1 MSIFRNASTT
11 HALPYADHVRLVS
24 SDQPFRWLRL
34 GWQDFVAAPMVS
46 VCYGLLFFIIGLLLT
61 VGLWRVRATYLIL
74 PLASGFM
81 LVGPGLTLGFQAIS
95 RDLERNEHPSFVRA
109 LLAWRANPA
118 SIFNFGMTFA
128 CFFLL
133 WIWLAQLVFDH
144 SFPPATEMD
153 PQRVLNAI
161 LFTVDGLTFLTL
173 FLVLG
178 AVMAALAFAAGAF
191 AIPMLLDRK
200 VDVIEAMATSIT
212 AVILN
217 LPAMIVWA
225 AILVVLTAAGMA
237 LFYVGL
243 VVTLPLAGYA
253 TWHAYRAVIASEETG
268 HSPETDRARAH

>member
-1 MSIFRNASTT
+1 MA
-11 HALPYADHVRLVS
+11 
-24 SDQPFRWLRL
+24 
-34 GWQDFVAAPMVS
+34 GFV
-46 VCYGLLFFIIGLLLT
+46 LT
-61 VGLWRVRATYLIL
+61 VGLWRIGATYLIL
-74 PLASGFM
+74 PLAIGFM
-81 LVGPGLTLGFQAIS
+81 LLGPALTLGFQAIS
-95 RDLERNEHPSFVRA
+95 RDLERNEHPSFSRA

-118 SIFNFGMTFA
+118 SIFNFGMAFA

-173 FLVLG
+173 LLVLG
-178 AVMAALAFAAGAF
+178 AVMATLAFAAGAF

-200 VDVIEAMATSIT
+200 VDIIEAMATSIT

-253 TWHAYRAVIASEETG
+253 TWHAYRAVIASERIPG
-268 HSPETDRARAH
+268 SSPSIKEKGSE

>member
-1 MSIFRNASTT
+1 MSVFRNAST
-11 HALPYADHVRLVS
+11 HALPYADHVRVVS

-46 VCYGLLFFIIGLLLT
+46 VCYGLLFVIIGLALT

-74 PLASGFM
+74 PLASGLM
-81 LVGPGLTLGFQAIS
+81 LIGPGLTLGFQAIS

-118 SIFNFGMTFA
+118 SIFNFGMA
-128 CFFLL
+128 CTCYFLL

-161 LFTVDGLTFLTL
+161 LFTGDGLTFLTL

-178 AVMAALAFAAGAF
+178 AVMATLAFAAGAF

-200 VDVIEAMATSIT
+200 VDIIEAMATSFA
-212 AVILN
+212 AVIVN

-253 TWHAYRAVIASEETG
+253 TWHAYRAVIISEKTG
-268 HSPETDRARAH
+268 QF

>member
-1 MSIFRNASTT
+1 
-11 HALPYADHVRLVS
+11 VRLVA

-34 GWQDFVAAPMVS
+34 GWQDLLAAPMVS
-46 VCYGLLFFIIGLLLT
+46 VCYGLLFVIIGLALT
-61 VGLWRVRATYLIL
+61 VGLWRVQATYLIL

-81 LVGPGLTLGFQAIS
+81 LIGPALTLGFQAIS
-95 RDLERNEHPSFVRA
+95 RDLERNEQPSFVRA

-118 SIFNFGMTFA
+118 SIFNFGMAFT

-144 SFPPATEMD
+144 NFPPATERD
-153 PQRVLNAI
+153 PQRVLDAI
-161 LFTVDGLTFLTL
+161 LFTGGGLTFLML
-173 FLVLG
+173 LLALG

-200 VDVIEAMATSIT
+200 VDIIEAMGTSFT

-217 LPAMIVWA
+217 LPTMIVWA

-243 VVTLPLAGYA
+243 VITLPLAGYA
-253 TWHAYRAVIASEETG
+253 TWHAYRAVITSEETEAPG
-268 HSPETDRARAH
+268 